1 MYIYKPKVL
10 EKISQ
15 VLIEKNISPTENQLI
30 AIIRAFADE
39 VYFSN
44 EDRGILDVSKE
55 GLKPTKTNI
64 KKRIKEV
71 IGI

>member
-15 VLIEKNISPTENQLI
+15 VFIEKDISTTESSLI
-30 AIIRAFADE
+30 AIIRPFADE
-39 VYFSN
+39 TYFSH
-44 EDRGILDVSKE
+44 EDNGILEVAKE
-55 GLKPTKTNI
+55 GLKPTKDNI

-71 IGI
+71 IGE

>member
-15 VLIEKNISPTENQLI
+15 VLIEKNISTSENQLI
-30 AIIRAFADE
+30 MIMRSFADE
-39 VYFSN
+39 AYFSY

-55 GLKPTKTNI
+55 GLEPTKTNI

-71 IGI
+71 VGI

>member
-15 VLIEKNISPTENQLI
+15 VLIEKNISTSENQ
-30 AIIRAFADE
+30 IIMIMRSFADE
-39 VYFSN
+39 AYFSH
-44 EDRGILDVSKE
+44 EDHGILDVSKE
-55 GLKPTKTNI
+55 GLKPTKANI

-71 IGI
+71 LGV